1 MGMETLPGYPLNNNQ
16 YYAIASA
23 GHVGLF
29 YLVRIT
35 IAGLTGSLAAVFALT
50 VSSFLSN
57 SYVALLAPLPGVLHL
72 SGAA

>member
-50 VSSFLSN
+50 VSSFLSQ
-57 SYVALLAPLPGVLHL
+57 LLCGAAGPPAGVLHL